1 MCEFNLNF
9 FNLIIIAS
17 VFIGFTFGLL
27 LIFTRRIN
35 QKANVLLGLVTFII
49 VFWNIWVLSIDF
61 QITNY
66 LPHFYLIPLNYS
78 LALGPLLY
86 LYVKKTTN
94 FSYHLSKRDS
104 IHFLPVIIELCVHI
118 IISQDA
124 LSNNV
129 IGIETETYL
138 ILMPITQ
145 LLAIIS
151 IITYCI
157 YALRLIKTYHSWLK
171 KNYSNNDAYS
181 LRWLYRLLIL
191 FAILWFLLVP
201 YTFIDYIIY
210 DFQLDISDYYP
221 IYMLLSI
228 ITIWIS
234 AEAFLRPEIILLEAN
249 KQNDIYKTK
258 SSQETTKSPSEEILT
273 KASWLKEQMETN
285 LFYLNSELTLKSLAD
300 NLNIHPNLL
309 SKIINDGLGKNFS
322 DFVNEYRVNAII
334 DKLHSDKY
342 NHITLLGMSY
352 ECGFNSKTTFNRVF
366 KNITGVTPI
375 YYKKSIKSTPKKD

>member
-17 VFIGFTFGLL
+17 VFIGTTFGLL

-35 QKANVLLGLVTFII
+35 KKANVFLGLVTFII

-61 QITNY
+61 KITNY
-66 LPHFYLIPLNYS
+66 LPYFYLIPLNYS

-86 LYVKKTTN
+86 LYVKKTTDFN
-94 FSYHLSKRDS
+94 YQLSKKDA
-104 IHFLPVIIELCVHI
+104 IHFLPLVLELCVHLL
-118 IISQDA
+118 ISRDA
-124 LSNNV
+124 LAHNV
-129 IGIETETYL
+129 IGIETATYL
-138 ILMPITQ
+138 TLMPITQ
-145 LLAIIS
+145 FLAIIS
-151 IITYCI
+151 IVTYCI
-157 YALRLIKTYHSWLK
+157 YALRLIKTYHHWLK

-201 YTFIDYIIY
+201 YTFIDYAIY

-234 AEAFLRPEIILLEAN
+234 AEAFLRPEIILLEVN
-249 KQNDIYKTK
+249 KQNDTP
-258 SSQETTKSPSEEILT
+258 QTTIPEEVSKNPSEEIVK

-300 NLNIHPNLL
+300 NLTIHPNVL
-309 SKIINDGLGKNFS
+309 SKIINDGIDKNFS
-322 DFVNEYRVNAII
+322 DFINEYRVNAII
-334 DKLHSDKY
+334 EKLHNDNY
-342 NHITLLGMSY
+342 NHITLLGISY

-366 KNITGVTPI
+366 KNLKGVTPI
-375 YYKKSIKSTPKKD
+375 QYKKSIQNTA

>member
-1 MCEFNLNF
+1 
-9 FNLIIIAS
+9 
-17 VFIGFTFGLL
+17 
-27 LIFTRRIN
+27 
-35 QKANVLLGLVTFII
+35 
-49 VFWNIWVLSIDF
+49 
-61 QITNY
+61 
-66 LPHFYLIPLNYS
+66 
-78 LALGPLLY
+78 
-86 LYVKKTTN
+86 
-94 FSYHLSKRDS
+94 
-104 IHFLPVIIELCVHI
+104 
-118 IISQDA
+118 
-124 LSNNV
+124 
-129 IGIETETYL
+129 
-138 ILMPITQ
+138 
-145 LLAIIS
+145 
-151 IITYCI
+151 
-157 YALRLIKTYHSWLK
+157 
-171 KNYSNNDAYS
+171 
-181 LRWLYRLLIL
+181 
-191 FAILWFLLVP
+191 
-201 YTFIDYIIY
+201 
-210 DFQLDISDYYP
+210 
-221 IYMLLSI
+221 MLLSI

-249 KQNDIYKTK
+249 KQNDIYKTN
-258 SSQETTKSPSEEILT
+258 SSQEITKSPSEEILT